1 MNAAAPRRESQL
13 PSPAKT
19 EKSPL
24 SEPDSKQES
33 RSNGSAT
40 GLNSKPSVREK
51 LNDYKVQA
59 DAERSRI
66 AREKSE
72 MAKVMGNVP
81 VPKAKG
87 KER

>member
-1 MNAAAPRRESQL
+1 ML
-13 PSPAKT
+13 
-19 EKSPL
+19 L
-24 SEPDSKQES
+24 
-33 RSNGSAT
+33 
-40 GLNSKPSVREK
+40 VREK

-72 MAKVMGNVP
+72 AAKVMGNVP